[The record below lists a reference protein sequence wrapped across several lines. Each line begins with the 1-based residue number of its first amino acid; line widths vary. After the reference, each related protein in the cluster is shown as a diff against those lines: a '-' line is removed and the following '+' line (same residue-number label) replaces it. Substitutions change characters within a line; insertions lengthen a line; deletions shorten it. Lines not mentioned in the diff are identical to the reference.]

1 MPQLD
6 LSTYEGRQA
15 ARDQGYWVGDDGSGS
30 IVAEYQGAPSG
41 GGGGGGGSPQPAQ
54 QTGGSPAPAGGGGAV
69 YQTKNGPRTVQQME
83 AELYAVGWGGP
94 VGGTGGPG
102 AIANAYARTTGGP
115 VTEMAGQNY
124 GAAAQNQMLP
134 VNPQTGQQMDEATA
148 EAYRRYLQWLS
159 QSGADQYQLQLDRLG
174 LERDRLSLDR
184 EKAATDMQLARNAD
198 ARAEAMLRIQQA
210 DQALRENQF
219 KQQQLEFEKTLTQR
233 QTEFR
238 QTQYSDLAKTLLQG
252 AASLRGP
259 RDWMQYAEFTG
270 GGRNLYDQLY
280 GSEGTPAFGGERGPS
295 PAINVGDVM
304 NSLGFIGGNPPT
316 SQAPQNVPLPHQINP
331 ASWDTMAPA
340 ARQLTLGLAEKGFT
354 GRGVYT
360 PEDYER
366 IINASRPVGTATR
379 QTRSLYG
386 APQGVI

>member
-280 GSEGTPAFGGERGPS
+280 GSEEQPGLHRWQSSDQSGPAERSTATPDQPGLVGHHGPGCAAVDAGPS
-295 PAINVGDVM
+295 REGLYWARRLHARGLRTYHQRISTSGHRDSPNAQPLRCPSRCDVD
-304 NSLGFIGGNPPT
+304 
-316 SQAPQNVPLPHQINP
+316 A
-331 ASWDTMAPA
+331 A
-340 ARQLTLGLAEKGFT
+340 ARARKHS
-354 GRGVYT
+354 
-360 PEDYER
+360 
-366 IINASRPVGTATR
+366 ASDSRA
-379 QTRSLYG
+379 
-386 APQGVI
+386 